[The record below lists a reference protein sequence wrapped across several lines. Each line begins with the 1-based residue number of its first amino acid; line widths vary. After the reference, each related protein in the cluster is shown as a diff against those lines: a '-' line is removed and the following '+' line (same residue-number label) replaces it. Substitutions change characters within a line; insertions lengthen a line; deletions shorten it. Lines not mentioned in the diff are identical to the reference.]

1 MLLIRACAFLC
12 SLTLCGLAAG
22 DARAEEAPD
31 FTKHVLP
38 IFEAKC
44 IRCHGAQR
52 RGGKL
57 DMRTLDALLAGG
69 VSGPAFKPGNSK
81 KSLLIELIHYNEMPP
96 KKESPRVTKEE
107 LELLRKW
114 IDARPSQNDP
124 ASPDSPVGVPQ
135 IRQAVESSLP
145 FLEKAGLEWET
156 KKCVS
161 CHHGPW
167 MMWSGYEAKKRGF
180 VVNEES
186 IEQVRANSLK
196 AYSSHP
202 KLQPT
207 NRDLLNHLSI
217 NVIYLTFGMG
227 AKGEPDLETAKFFDK
242 AAAHLIEQQKEDGS
256 WKVILKKFDGRPV
269 PASKETP
276 PEQTTTFLMA
286 PLIDNDDVTTLWAL
300 LALNYREP
308 AGISH
313 KVLAKS
319 NEKGLKFLSDNP
331 PSDTLQSL
339 VLRIMLNQRLG
350 KADDAQTLV
359 NQLLALQQDDGGWC
373 QTKKLRSDALGT
385 GQALVALTSAGV
397 PTESPAVVKARGF
410 LIKSQKPDGSWEVM
424 SRAYQAPEFSS
435 YMGTAWATLGLVR
448 TLSESK
454 EAVVNPA
461 ALIPIGVQRE

>member
-1 MLLIRACAFLC
+1 MLLIRAWAFLC
-12 SLTLCGLAAG
+12 TLTLCGLAAG

-57 DMRTLDALLAGG
+57 DMRSLDALLEGG

-96 KKESPRVTKEE
+96 KKETPRVTKEE
-107 LELLRKW
+107 LDLLRKW
-114 IDARPSQNDP
+114 IDARQAQNVSVPPESVPSE
-124 ASPDSPVGVPQ
+124 SPVGVPQ
-135 IRQAVESSLP
+135 VRQAVENSLP

-167 MMWSGYEAKKRGF
+167 MMWSGYEAKQRGF

-186 IEQVRANSLK
+186 LEQVRAGSLK

-207 NRDLLNHLSI
+207 NRDVLNHLSI

-227 AKGEPDLETAKFFDK
+227 AKGEPDADTAKFFDK
-242 AAAHLIEQQKEDGS
+242 AATHLIEQQKEDGS

-269 PASKETP
+269 PATTTTP
-276 PEQTTTFLMA
+276 PELTTTFLMA

-308 AGISH
+308 AGIS
-313 KVLAKS
+313 KEVLAKS
-319 NEKGLKFLSDNP
+319 KEKGLKFLSDNP

-339 VLRIMLNQRLG
+339 VLRIMLNKRLG
-350 KADDAQTLV
+350 KADDVQTLV
-359 NQLLALQQDDGGWC
+359 KQLLALQQDDGGWC

-397 PTESPAVVKARGF
+397 TTESPAVVKARGF
-410 LIKSQKPDGSWEVM
+410 LIKSQKPDGSWDVM

-435 YMGTAWATLGLVR
+435 YMGTAWAPPGPR
-448 TLSESK
+448 S
-454 EAVVNPA
+454 AW
-461 ALIPIGVQRE
+461 

>member
-1 MLLIRACAFLC
+1 MLIRVRAFLC
-12 SLTLCGLAAG
+12 ALVFCGLAAG
-22 DARAEEAPD
+22 NLRAEDKPEEAPD
-31 FTKHVLP
+31 FTKHVRP

-57 DMRTLDALLAGG
+57 DMRTLDSLLAGG
-69 VSGPAFKPGNSK
+69 VSGPAIKPGNSK

-96 KKESPRVTKEE
+96 KKEGPRVTKDE

-114 IDARPSQNDP
+114 IDVRLTQNDS
-124 ASPDSPVGVPQ
+124 ASPKSVGDPRV
-135 IRQAVESSLP
+135 RQTIENSLT
-145 FLEKAGLEWET
+145 FLAKDGLEWES

-167 MMWSGYEAKKRGF
+167 MLWSGYEAKRRGF
-180 VVNEES
+180 PVKEEPL
-186 IEQVRANSLK
+186 EQVRAGSLK

-207 NRDLLNHLSI
+207 SRDVLNHLSI

-227 AKGEPDLETAKFFDK
+227 AKGEPDPETARFFDK

-256 WKVILKKFDGRPV
+256 WKLILKKFDGRPV
-269 PASKETP
+269 PAAETTP
-276 PEQTTTFLMA
+276 PELTTTFLMP

-308 AGISH
+308 AGIS
-313 KVLAKS
+313 KEVLAKS

-339 VLRIMLNQRLG
+339 VLRIMLSKRLG
-350 KADDAQTLV
+350 KADDVQTLV
-359 NQLLALQQDDGGWC
+359 KQLLALQQDDGG
-373 QTKKLRSDALGT
+373 
-385 GQALVALTSAGV
+385 
-397 PTESPAVVKARGF
+397 
-410 LIKSQKPDGSWEVM
+410 
-424 SRAYQAPEFSS
+424 
-435 YMGTAWATLGLVR
+435 
-448 TLSESK
+448 
-454 EAVVNPA
+454 
-461 ALIPIGVQRE
+461 VQEE